1 MLHTN
6 AYQLLLRRTAII
18 WALFFL
24 GLGVFYAGSKFNV
37 PWYGSNDFRHY
48 SKMVENPIDAEIRAP
63 FGYRVITPMAA
74 HLVWRSG
81 LYYESARTPF
91 KDKFTSFDS
100 VLYDPS
106 ILSALIFTNFLFLVF
121 SAFFLIEALA
131 LDRPRDFVGRDYIEE
146 VVFGGL
152 VFLSFSTV
160 VFGFAGITEGGTLF
174 FVALLLYLHK
184 SEKRSLFL
192 IVVTLSVLQ
201 RELIPVVIGVYLLAL
216 GPRRNKFYLVAA
228 SAAFMVYLL
237 IRRELSL
244 PGHEGQL
251 QVASYLENISSFS
264 LTKEFVLQGLLAN
277 NLPIAFLALVAL
289 YRPRELVRFIP
300 YFIVVTAL
308 LILSIGT
315 DIGPNTGRILNI
327 ALPVFLL
334 ALGELVLC
342 EKRNLS
348 GGRPL

>member
-1 MLHTN
+1 MICTDAHK
-6 AYQLLLRRTAII
+6 LLLRRISII

-48 SKMVENPIDAEIRAP
+48 SKMVENPIDAEVRAP

-91 KDKFTSFDS
+91 KDKFTSFDG

-106 ILSALIFTNFLFLVF
+106 ILSALIFTNFLFLIF
-121 SAFFLIEALA
+121 AALFLIEALA
-131 LDRPRDFVGRDYIEE
+131 VSIPRETLSRGYLEE

-160 VFGFAGITEGGTLF
+160 IFGFAGITEGGTLF

-184 SEKRSLFL
+184 ADKPFLFL
-192 IVVTLSVLQ
+192 VVVMLSALQ
-201 RELIPVVIGVYLLAL
+201 RELIPIVMLVYLLTL
-216 GPRRNKFYLVAA
+216 DPRRNKFFVA
-228 SAAFMVYLL
+228 SAGVAFIVYLL
-237 IRRELSL
+237 IRRQLSL

-251 QVASYLENISSFS
+251 QLASYLENFSSFS

-277 NLPIAFLALVAL
+277 NLPIAFLALVGL
-289 YRPRELVRFIP
+289 YRSRELGRFIP
-300 YFIVVTAL
+300 YFIVITVL

-334 ALGELVLC
+334 ALGELVWF

-348 GGRPL
+348 DGRPL